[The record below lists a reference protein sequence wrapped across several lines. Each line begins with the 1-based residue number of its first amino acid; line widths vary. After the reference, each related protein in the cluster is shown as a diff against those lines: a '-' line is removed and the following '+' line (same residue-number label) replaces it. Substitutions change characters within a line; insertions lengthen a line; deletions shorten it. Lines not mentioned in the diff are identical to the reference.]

1 MFPSPAH
8 YMARRVTVIGAVLG
22 LATLTACAEDKSAA
36 TGDGTGPV
44 TVKATDS
51 ACDLSRR
58 DVKSGTSTFSVTNNG
73 SKITEFYVYA
83 EGDRVMGEVE
93 NIGPGLKREL
103 IVELPAGKYQA
114 VCKPGMVGNGIRGDL
129 TVTGDAPTQAD
140 QDTLLKQAADSYQR
154 YVNSQAVELEEETT
168 EFVEAVK
175 AGDVAKA
182 KALYPEAR
190 TYWERIEPVAESFG
204 DLDPKID
211 ARVNDV
217 EAGTEWTGFHR
228 IEQALW
234 VSNTT
239 KGMEKY
245 ADQLLTDVKTVVAKA
260 KVVKLTPLQLAN
272 GAKELLDEVATGK
285 VTGEE
290 DRYSHTDLYD
300 FQANVE
306 GSQAAIQA
314 LRPALQKR
322 DPALV
327 TTLDTNF
334 KAVFAALGKY
344 RVGDGFKP
352 YTASEAEKKQ
362 LGQVVDGL
370 AEPVSQVAGVI
381 AKK

>member
-1 MFPSPAH
+1 MSASFGRKASIVGA
-8 YMARRVTVIGAVLG
+8 VIG
-22 LATLTACAEDKSAA
+22 LAALSACAKDEPAA
-36 TGDGTGPV
+36 KDDGTGPV

-51 ACDLSRR
+51 GCDLSRR
-58 DVKSGTSTFSVTNNG
+58 DVKSGTSTFSVSNGG
-73 SKITEFYVYA
+73 SKVTEFYVYA
-83 EGDRVMGEVE
+83 DGDRVMGEVE
-93 NIGPGLKREL
+93 NIGPGLKRDL
-103 IVELPAGKYQA
+103 IVELPTGKYQA
-114 VCKPGMVGNGIRGDL
+114 VCKPGMVGDGIRGDL
-129 TVTGDAPTQAD
+129 TVTGDAPSQVSAD
-140 QDTLLKQAADSYQR
+140 ALLKQATESYQR
-154 YVNSQAVELEEETT
+154 YVNSQAVALEQKTT
-168 EFVEAVK
+168 EFVTAVK

-182 KALYPEAR
+182 KALYPVSR

-217 EAGTEWTGFHR
+217 EAGTEWTGYHR

-234 VSNTT
+234 VSNST

-290 DRYSHTDLYD
+290 DRYSHTDLWD
-300 FQANVE
+300 FEANVE

-314 LRPALQKR
+314 LRPALQTR
-322 DPALV
+322 DAALV
-327 TTLDTNF
+327 TTLDAQF
-334 KAVFAALGKY
+334 KAVFTALDKY

-352 YTASEAEKKQ
+352 YTATEAEKKA
-362 LGQVVDGL
+362 LGSAVDGL